1 MAQARHLKSSVMT
14 QNPVEAVSPRHVQ
27 RAICLLSQQ
36 CWCWGRDI
44 LRPEGNWL
52 LEVGFERLE
61 PPEKLKGRG
70 SVYQLLLPD
79 DRQLILRGFGVFFGQ
94 LGVGGVFLPRFEF
107 IPRYTKLSKLD
118 SPPWT
123 TDHLPT
129 LQPLDQ
135 GNRSDCARLTHDL
148 VDWFAAYEASVIE
161 WLGVAYRDKTLA
173 EWNDGDN
180 VVVAA
185 SEFSAAW
192 RELKHQIGAGL
203 EGLASQSE

>member
-1 MAQARHLKSSVMT
+1 M
-14 QNPVEAVSPRHVQ
+14 
-27 RAICLLSQQ
+27 
-36 CWCWGRDI
+36 
-44 LRPEGNWL
+44 

-135 GNRSDCARLTHDL
+135 GI
-148 VDWFAAYEASVIE
+148 EATVLDSPMTS
-161 WLGVAYRDKTLA
+161 WT
-173 EWNDGDN
+173 
-180 VVVAA
+180 
-185 SEFSAAW
+185 
-192 RELKHQIGAGL
+192 GL
-203 EGLASQSE
+203 RRTRPA

>member
-1 MAQARHLKSSVMT
+1 MT
-14 QNPVEAVSPRHVQ
+14 QIPAETASRRHVKQ
-27 RAICLLSQQ
+27 AIGLLSQQ

-61 PPEKLKGRG
+61 PPKKLGNRG
-70 SVYQLLLPD
+70 SVYQMLLPD

-94 LGVGGVFLPRFEF
+94 LGVGGVFLPRYEF
-107 IPRYTKLSKLD
+107 TPRYTQLSELD

-129 LQPLDQ
+129 LEPLDP
-135 GNRSDCARLTHDL
+135 GNRSHCARLTHDL
-148 VDWFAAYEASVIE
+148 VGWFAAYEANVAE
-161 WLGVAYRDKTLA
+161 QLGAACRDKTLA

-180 VVVAA
+180 IIVTA
-185 SEFSAAW
+185 SEFAAAW
-192 RELKHQIGAGL
+192 RELKHQIGSGL
-203 EGLASQSE
+203 ERLLTHSD